1 MRWERLFDDLEAQW
15 DAQARRD
22 LDSEVADRTRRERAA
37 VRMLERFAAHSG
49 QQVQLRLVT
58 RAVIEGRVAD
68 LGDGWVLVD
77 EGRGRSALVQLRA
90 VMAVTGLGGRA
101 EAAAAA
107 RRFGFGYALRGLS
120 RDRSAVRLEDISG
133 IVLTGTIDAV
143 GADACE
149 LGEHAV
155 DEPRRSENV
164 KAHRTVPFEA
174 IACVRP
180 VAGSGGAPGQF

>member
-37 VRMLERFAAHSG
+37 VRMLDRLAAHRG
-49 QQVQLRLVT
+49 QPVQVRLVT
-58 RAVIEGRVAD
+58 RALVQGRVAD
-68 LGDGWVLVD
+68 FGDGWVLIE
-77 EGRGRSALVQLRA
+77 EGAGRSALVHLPA
-90 VMAVTGLGGRA
+90 VMAVTGLSGRA
-101 EAAAAA
+101 EVASVA

-120 RDRSAVRLEDISG
+120 RDRSVVQVEDVSG

-149 LGEHAV
+149 LVEHAA
-155 DEPRRSENV
+155 DEPRRPENV
-164 KAHRTVPFEA
+164 RAHRTVPFEA
-174 IACVRP
+174 VACVRP
-180 VAGSGGAPGQF
+180 VAGSRGLPAGS